1 MSGPFKMKGSP
12 MQRNFGI
19 GSPLTKPTEPT
30 EEELVAAAE
39 KKWGKEGIKV
49 KQFSDAEYKIG
60 ERDYK
65 ARRSFQS
72 DTWESLSDAEKKKS
86 IARGLKEQKK

>member
-1 MSGPFKMKGSP
+1 MARSAFKMKGSP

-19 GSPLTKPTEPT
+19 GGSPLTKPTEPT
-30 EEELVAAAE
+30 KEELVAMADA
-39 KKWGKEGIKV
+39 KFGDNLKV
-49 KQFSDAEYKIG
+49 KQVSDKDYKAG

-72 DTWESLSDAEKKKS
+72 DTWSSLSDAKKKAQIES
-86 IARGLKEQKK
+86 TKNK